1 MHPYIPFF
9 PLRFMLAVVLTFQFV
24 FLGPWCRCWHQK
36 IPILLDLLIR
46 NQTSLNQW
54 KVQVSCFGVWQL
66 SFGIFIFLS
75 SLLFNHFSTL
85 SKILSRRQGT
95 LAQLKSEHLEFN
107 LHYLRKLRKK
117 NWRQWSFC
125 NTLRSQ

>member
-1 MHPYIPFF
+1 
-9 PLRFMLAVVLTFQFV
+9 
-24 FLGPWCRCWHQK
+24 
-36 IPILLDLLIR
+36 
-46 NQTSLNQW
+46 
-54 KVQVSCFGVWQL
+54 
-66 SFGIFIFLS
+66 LS

-85 SKILSRRQGT
+85 SKILSQRQGT

-107 LHYLRKLRKK
+107 PYYLTKLRKK